1 MKKTLIQIDS
11 HANTRDKVELT
22 KLCIKSLRP
31 LGYPILV
38 TSHIDID
45 DEVKE
50 LADYTYSDGVNV
62 LLPDTD
68 DIYYYYYS
76 TDSFVMS
83 FAIKN
88 IEPHSPAAIS
98 SWQNGSRFA
107 VENGFDYFL
116 KVEYDFILETFEIP
130 RLFGHIHLA
139 EKRLGFFYGPNDVH
153 HIAPKCIFS
162 KSHLINDL
170 LPKKI
175 ETHQI
180 YYEYCDRFKV
190 PASENRI
197 TGNFTYYML
206 KNYIDLFDR
215 YYYNGDDYFKYNVPK
230 NLQTN
235 FMGFL
240 CPLSSKDGRI
250 FLCMCGLSYFSTTYK
265 IFKDSN
271 IIKSGEINFE
281 EGIWYMEP
289 LDLENFTEYKLVWY
303 DNQIIFTKNDVLSGK
318 FGTIEFF

>member
-11 HANTRDKVELT
+11 HANTKDKVELT

-50 LADYTYSDGVNV
+50 LADYTYSDGINV

-116 KVEYDFILETFEIP
+116 RTEYDLILDNSEISRLSHFISKSHKKMGFV
-130 RLFGHIHLA
+130 FGPMNQTYLSP
-139 EKRLGFFYGPNDVH
+139 GY
-153 HIAPKCIFS
+153 IFC

-170 LPKKI
+170 LTKKI
-175 ETHQI
+175 SSPDI
-180 YYEYCDRFKV
+180 YDEYVYRFGIPHNEK
-190 PASENRI
+190 RI
-197 TGNFTYYML
+197 TGNFTYYIL
-206 KNYIDLFDR
+206 KNYLDFFDR
-215 YYYNGDDYFKYNVPK
+215 YYHNGMDFFKLNIPN
-230 NLQTN
+230 NLITN
-235 FMGFL
+235 FAGFL
-240 CPLSSKDGRI
+240 YPLASESKI
-250 FLCMCGLSYFSTTYK
+250 FLCMCGLSYFETNLILKEDGHEIMNRK
-265 IFKDSN
+265 IVFD
-271 IIKSGEINFE
+271 
-281 EGIWYMEP
+281 EGCWSLEP
-289 LDLENFTEYKLVWY
+289 LDLKNESVYKMTWGSINVM
-303 DNQIIFTKNDVLSGK
+303 FTKSDIIDGK
-318 FGTIEFF
+318 FGNINFF

>member
-11 HANTRDKVELT
+11 HANTKDKVELT

-68 DIYYYYYS
+68 DIYYYNYS
-76 TDSFVMS
+76 TDSFVMR

-88 IEPHSPAAIS
+88 IEPHSPAAVS
-98 SWQNGSRFA
+98 ALQNGARFA

-116 KVEYDFILETFEIP
+116 KVEYDLILESFEIN
-130 RLFGHIHLA
+130 RLLEHITRGQ
-139 EKRLGFFYGPNDVH
+139 KKLGFFYGPDNQNHV
-153 HIAPKCIFS
+153 APKCIFL

-170 LPKKI
+170 LNKKI
-175 ETHQI
+175 TNSDD
-180 YYEYCDRFKV
+180 YYYYCRYFGV
-190 PASENRI
+190 PVTENRI
-197 TGNFTYYML
+197 TGNFQYFLL
-206 KNYIDLFDR
+206 KNYIDFFDR
-215 YYYNGDDYFKYNVPK
+215 YYWNGDDYFKYKIPK
-230 NLQTN
+230 NLETN
-235 FMGFL
+235 FVGFF
-240 CPLSSKDGRI
+240 CPLLSNSGDI
-250 FLCMCGLSYFSTTYK
+250 FLSTCGLSHYK
-265 IFKDSN
+265 TVYHLYEQQN
-271 IIKSGEINFE
+271 IIKTGDLHLEEGLWSIEPVSLKENIDYKLSWGLTEINFTKE
-281 EGIWYMEP
+281 
-289 LDLENFTEYKLVWY
+289 D
-303 DNQIIFTKNDVLSGK
+303 IFQHK